1 MYELEC
7 SVGKKIIRNFNY
19 EYAQHH
25 MMIDH
30 AEIRIEEAHSP
41 RANKICFVM
50 IKKIVDCFQPVF
62 LQFKL
67 HWDVFYVLS
76 NEFDYWWFSVLTSIR
91 TLFKIS
97 TKMVSKR
104 SFGNRSRRKL
114 CLTILPSNLFVE
126 FIFAH
131 LEYIRL
137 LYLKSIKQLKWIG
150 RQFSSF
156 EANNQKA
163 RELVHIS
170 NSNCPEH
177 ILRIN

>member
-1 MYELEC
+1 MLRND
-7 SVGKKIIRNFNY
+7 KKNRRLFSTGFSPIQTTLRRILRFIQRIWLLMVFSLNFDTHTFQN
-19 EYAQHH
+19 
-25 MMIDH
+25 I
-30 AEIRIEEAHSP
+30 
-41 RANKICFVM
+41 NKNGL
-50 IKKIVDCFQPVF
+50 KA
-62 LQFKL
+62 KL
-67 HWDVFYVLS
+67 WQ
-76 NEFDYWWFSVLTSIR
+76 
-91 TLFKIS
+91 LFAPK
-97 TKMVSKR
+97 
-104 SFGNRSRRKL
+104 N
-114 CLTILPSNLFVE
+114 LPSNLFVE